1 MDTENK
7 STDNQDLENAQSE
20 ATTSPAGESAFPDK
34 AIEKI
39 SSLRTRAQTAE
50 LRAERAEGVAEG
62 LKQVA
67 TKAAPPAISPLD
79 AEITRQE
86 AEGVAEEDMTIS
98 PTIYRKHELWR
109 EQVANQK
116 TETAAK
122 TAKADVLENSRTASK
137 AKHADWM
144 DVVTAGQVH
153 LTKGE
158 VIDLEEAGADFGEFA
173 YEKCKAATERAKP
186 KTDSSATENKPGK
199 PEEDEKV
206 PTQKEILD
214 DLGGDPQAIA
224 VSQM

>member
-1 MDTENK
+1 VEDEKK
-7 STDNQDLENAQSE
+7 STDNQDLETAQSE
-20 ATTSPAGESAFPDK
+20 ATTSPASKSAFPDE
-34 AIEKI
+34 AIATI
-39 SSLRTRAQTAE
+39 SGLRTRAQTAE
-50 LRAERAEGVAEG
+50 VEAAELRGKIAGMQE
-62 LKQVA
+62 A
-67 TKAAPPAISPLD
+67 TAKAAPPAVSPLD
-79 AEITRQE
+79 AEIARQ
-86 AEGVAEEDMTIS
+86 AGDGVAEEDMTIS
-98 PTIYRKHELWR
+98 PTIYRKHELWK

-214 DLGGDPQAIA
+214 GLGGDPQAIA